1 MRQQGLTEVLL
12 YGLWHMGNRC
22 TKAGTEV
29 LAEGSCGNVDKR
41 CKDRHRQSDGSP
53 AVPPRLTMTPIRDT
67 VRIGLYQLERLVS
80 FLLSIM
86 LEKTAEKETP
96 ASM

>member
-29 LAEGSCGNVDKR
+29 LAEGSCGNVDKGVKTGTGNQMAVQR
-41 CKDRHRQSDGSP
+41 CLRG
-53 AVPPRLTMTPIRDT
+53 
-67 VRIGLYQLERLVS
+67 
-80 FLLSIM
+80 
-86 LEKTAEKETP
+86 
-96 ASM
+96 